1 MGIEYKPADDD
12 VIAIMDRVIERHGMF
27 APIATHDVRVEILMA
42 WSDKGAA
49 VKVHGAPALASIKVV
64 SGEERARGGPD
75 LRIKIDSFRFGQL
88 SARSREAVIAHELYH
103 VRFKHHGSDVERD
116 IYGRPI
122 VRLIPDDWCINGF
135 RRVAEWYGEDS
146 VERISYGR
154 LGEILGQKSLP
165 FDEEESEAAAAD
177 EKVDV
182 DAELT
187 AGVAEAEAARAAK
200 LAADPDFIKGE
211 AEGEA
216 WHKARHAEDWR
227 SMPLS
232 DLRGYGLGAA
242 TITALWEAKVDALG
256 PLFDLAEA
264 GDLDTLELSD
274 DQVDEVLAAKR
285 SFLKGSLAAPW
296 RGLGVA
302 SLAVPG
308 PVSGLLYDAGV
319 KTLGALADQ
328 LDEGGYS
335 DLGLSRKWKTTV
347 FEVER
352 VRNALEA
359 IRNPQDALPDPSVP
373 AGKSWEDSK
382 RDVEAATAQGVCP
395 VCKGAPKTMC
405 PACGKPGDP
414 PAEPEKKPRRR
425 RKPAGPAEARP

>member
-1 MGIEYKPADDD
+1 MPTSYALADED
-12 VIAIMDRVIERHGMF
+12 VIAVMGRVIERHAMF
-27 APIATHDVRVEILMA
+27 AQLVTHELKIEVLMA
-42 WSDKGAA
+42 WSDKGSA
-49 VKVHGAPALASIKVV
+49 VKVHGAPAIASIKAV
-64 SGEERARGGPD
+64 SGEERSRGGPD
-75 LRIKIDSFRFGQL
+75 VRIKVDAFKFNSL
-88 SARSREAVIAHELYH
+88 PAESREAVFAHELYH
-103 VRFKHHGSDVERD
+103 IRLKPNGGDVERD
-116 IYGRPI
+116 TYGRPV

-135 RRVAEWYGEDS
+135 QRVAEWYGEHS
-146 VERISYGR
+146 VERIGYRR

-165 FDEEESEAAAAD
+165 LGEAADEPAAAD

-187 AGVAEAEAARAAK
+187 AGVAEVEAARAAK

-216 WHKARHAEDWR
+216 WHKARHAQDWR

-256 PLFDLAEA
+256 PLFDLADA
-264 GDLDTLELSD
+264 GDLDTLDLSD

-319 KTLGALADQ
+319 KTLGDLADQ

-359 IRNPQDALPDPSVP
+359 IRNPQDAPPDPSVP
-373 AGKSWEDSK
+373 AGKSWDDSA
-382 RDVEAATAQGVCP
+382 RDVEAARAEGVCP
-395 VCKGAPKTMC
+395 VCKGEPKTMC
-405 PACGKPGDP
+405 PACGKTAPAP
-414 PAEPEKKPRRR
+414 PEPEKKPRRR